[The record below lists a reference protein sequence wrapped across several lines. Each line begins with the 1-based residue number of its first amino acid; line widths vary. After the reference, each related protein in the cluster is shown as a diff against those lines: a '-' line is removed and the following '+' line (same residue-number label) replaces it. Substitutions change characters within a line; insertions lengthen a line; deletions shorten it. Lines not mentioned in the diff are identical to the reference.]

1 MSTFVDFRSR
11 RQRRFSNDS
20 ASSSSTSPEREL
32 LDDDNESFV
41 LNDNESVSSVALSV
55 IDEDISD
62 SRARDIEEQNRV
74 SPISRL
80 PAEIM
85 IAVFSRLAST
95 SDLRSCMLV
104 SREWAKNS
112 VQLLWHRPQTGKWDA
127 IHSVVHSIRNANTYF
142 DYYNLV
148 KRLNL
153 SSLGNQVSDGT
164 LMPFAACKRIERLTL
179 TNCMK
184 LTDLSVARMIQGN
197 RSLLALD
204 VTGLEN
210 ITDVTMH
217 AVADNCLRLQG
228 LNITNCRK
236 ITDESL
242 EHVARSC
249 RYVKRVRSIDTEHK
263 K

>member
-1 MSTFVDFRSR
+1 MSSFVNFREAR
-11 RQRRFSNDS
+11 RQRRFSADS
-20 ASSSSTSPEREL
+20 VSSSSTSPERQV
-32 LDDDNESFV
+32 DDDNESFT
-41 LNDNESVSSVALSV
+41 LNDNESVSSVAPSV
-55 IDEDISD
+55 VDEDLSD
-62 SRARDIEEQNRV
+62 SRDSDLEERNRI

-80 PAEIM
+80 PPEIM

-95 SDLRSCMLV
+95 ADLRSSMLV

-112 VQLLWHRPQTGKWDA
+112 VQLLWHRPQTGRWDA

-153 SSLGNQVSDGT
+153 SSLGNQVSDGA
-164 LMPFAACKRIERLTL
+164 LIPFAACKRIERLTL
-179 TNCMK
+179 TNCPK
-184 LTDLSVARMIQGN
+184 LTDLSVSRMIQGN

-204 VTGLEN
+204 VTGLEH

-228 LNITNCRK
+228 LNITHCRK
-236 ITDESL
+236 ITDDSL

-249 RYVKRVRSIDTEHK
+249 RYVKRVRK
-263 K
+263 KIELR

>member
-1 MSTFVDFRSR
+1 MST
-11 RQRRFSNDS
+11 DS
-20 ASSSSTSPEREL
+20 GSSSSTSPERQI
-32 LDDDNESFV
+32 DDDAESFII
-41 LNDNESVSSVALSV
+41 NDNESVSSLAPSD
-55 IDEDISD
+55 IDGDMDD
-62 SRARDIEEQNRV
+62 SRVREIEEQNRI

-80 PAEIM
+80 PVEIM
-85 IAVFSRLAST
+85 LAIFGRLSSAA
-95 SDLRSCMLV
+95 DLRSCMLV

-112 VQLLWHRPQTGKWDA
+112 VQLLWHRPQSSQWGPL
-127 IHSVVHSIRNANTYF
+127 HSVVRSIRNANTYF

-153 SSLGNQVSDGT
+153 SALSNEISDGT
-164 LMPFAACKRIERLTL
+164 LLPFAACKRIERLTL
-179 TNCMK
+179 TNCNK

-204 VTGLEN
+204 VTSLDS

-236 ITDESL
+236 ISDESL
-242 EHVARSC
+242 EHVARNC
-249 RYVKRVRSIDTEHK
+249 RYVKRVSRECSRDSRLVQC
-263 K
+263 